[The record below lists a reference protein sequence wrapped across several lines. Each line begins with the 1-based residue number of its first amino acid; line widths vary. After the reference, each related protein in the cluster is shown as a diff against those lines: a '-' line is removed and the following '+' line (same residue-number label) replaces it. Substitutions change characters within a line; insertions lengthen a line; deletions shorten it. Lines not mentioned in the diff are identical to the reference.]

1 VPFAVDKGINCGMR
15 MVRSDLPAS
24 ACTERMLDALYTELQ
39 RQVPIQPN
47 KDTLLSK
54 KEVRRALTEGAG
66 WARQRFE
73 LPDSELDG
81 IERRGSMF
89 TGMNVDPD
97 EVLAAVPDPAL
108 KKARRAMGSLGA
120 GNHFLEA
127 QEIVEILDPEKARLL
142 GLEKGNVLFMMHTGS
157 GAVGGLTMR
166 YYSTH
171 GRIEER
177 GERLRFDLAKLRFHL
192 RHARLSGQDFG
203 LIAKYMFAHRKF
215 FTIPADSYQ
224 GRRFVHAVYA
234 ASNFG
239 YVNRMAIT
247 EALRN
252 SVRTTFGDPN
262 LTMPLLYDCS
272 HVTIQ
277 QEMHH
282 GEPVWVHRHGAN
294 AALPPS
300 RCQDHPVFSRTG
312 QPIPVPGSMG
322 SDSYIGVG
330 VEGNAATYC
339 SANHG
344 AGRTLDK
351 PQAMAQFTEQ
361 SVEAEMAAR
370 QIRPVPRRHDEHR
383 RAGAGFLQ
391 GHSRRHRGHESG
403 CRSPNRWCGCG
414 RWRRSKAS
422 QHAARSA
429 ACFQVRPPRT
439 VRRWSSSAN
448 PLRVQRFR
456 RAGFRAQGRVDPFAL
471 DGAGVRRS
479 RSRAAHLVAGDRA
492 GGEPRLRSASRDAG
506 GFAVAC
512 SELG

>member
-1 VPFAVDKGINCGMR
+1 MKEPVESALAEPASPVVLQPQPGMRVPVHMFVSPEIMPGQDALDELIELARTEGLTHHIAAMPDVHYKGRNPAPTGIVLASRDRLVPFAVDKGINCGMR

-73 LPDSELDG
+73 LPESELDG

-89 TGMNVDPD
+89 AGMDVDPN

-127 QEIVEILDPEKARLL
+127 QEIVEVLDAEKARLL
-142 GLEKGNVLFMMHTGS
+142 GLEKGKVLFMMHTGS

-171 GRIEER
+171 GRIEAL

-192 RHARLSGQDFG
+192 RHARLSAQDFG
-203 LIAKYMFAHRKF
+203 LISKYMFAHRKF

-224 GRRFVHAVYA
+224 GRRFVNAVYA

-262 LTMPLLYDCS
+262 LSLPLLYDCS
-272 HVTIQ
+272 HVAIQ

-282 GEPVWVHRHGAN
+282 GEPMWVHRHGAN

-300 RCQDHPVFSRTG
+300 RCQNHPVFSRTG

-322 SDSYIGVG
+322 SDSFIGVG

-361 SVEAEMAAR
+361 GVEAEMAAR
-370 QIRPVPRRHDEHR
+370 HIRLYRGGTMNIAEQAPGSFKDIRAVIEVMNRLQIAQPVVR
-383 RAGAGFLQ
+383 
-391 GHSRRHRGHESG
+391 
-403 CRSPNRWCGCG
+403 
-414 RWRRSKAS
+414 
-422 QHAARSA
+422 
-429 ACFQVRPPRT
+429 VRPLAT
-439 VRRWSSSAN
+439 
-448 PLRVQRFR
+448 LK
-456 RAGFRAQGRVDPFAL
+456 G
-471 DGAGVRRS
+471 
-479 RSRAAHLVAGDRA
+479 
-492 GGEPRLRSASRDAG
+492 
-506 GFAVAC
+506 
-512 SELG
+512 